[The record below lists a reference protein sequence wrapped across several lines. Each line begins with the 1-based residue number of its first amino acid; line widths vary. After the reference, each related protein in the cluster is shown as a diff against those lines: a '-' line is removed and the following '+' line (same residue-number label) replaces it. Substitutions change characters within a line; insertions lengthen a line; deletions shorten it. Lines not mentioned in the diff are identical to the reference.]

1 MDVAD
6 EMREEPERF
15 GIGEIHLR
23 LRRRILAAQLGD
35 RIGDHLHDIGVV
47 RSGAARDVTWL
58 LQRHIG
64 EVEFIVMRI
73 ALGVCFFF
81 VRGRAPAKR
90 HIASLGAVRE
100 YRDLAEGSPL
110 NRAAVLL
117 VQQFAHALLR
127 RGIVLQQDEIGDRT
141 DDAVPGEVPCPGR
154 RRNH

>member
-1 MDVAD
+1 MSSRIPRPPSLDLEAIKFGVLALGVLALMAGVALFLIQND
-6 EMREEPERF
+6 LT
-15 GIGEIHLR
+15 I
-23 LRRRILAAQLGD
+23 
-35 RIGDHLHDIGVV
+35 VV
-47 RSGAARDVTWL
+47 
-58 LQRHIG
+58 
-64 EVEFIVMRI
+64 RI

>member
-1 MDVAD
+1 MAVLIG
-6 EMREEPERF
+6 PEGGFAEHERAT
-15 GIGEIHLR
+15 
-23 LRRRILAAQLGD
+23 LAALPN
-35 RIGDHLHDIGVV
+35 VV
-47 RSGAARDVTWL
+47 
-58 LQRHIG
+58 
-64 EVEFIVMRI
+64 RI

-127 RGIVLQQDEIGDRT
+127 RGIMLQQDEIGDRT